1 MKFKLLFALFL
12 IILSGC
18 SDSEVKPGDLVSVN
32 YIGTF
37 DDGEIFDQS
46 DGKLLTF
53 TVGDHE
59 VIPGFE
65 NAVLGMGIGD
75 KKDIKLQPEEAYGL
89 LDSNLILEIPAKN
102 IENRGESPLVGDIAH
117 LETPDG
123 RQMPAT
129 ILEVNSDSIKV
140 DANHPLAGKILN
152 FNIELVEI
160 K

>member
-18 SDSEVKPGDLVSVN
+18 SNSEVKPGDLISVN
-32 YIGTF
+32 YIGSF

-75 KKDIKLQPEEAYGL
+75 KKDIKIQPEEAYGL
-89 LDSNLILEIPAKN
+89 VNPELIMEIPIKYDDTP
-102 IENRGESPLVGDIAH
+102 PLVGDTA
-117 LETPDG
+117 LLQTPDKN
-123 RQMPAT
+123 QVKAKV
-129 ILEVNSDSIKV
+129 LEVNSDSIKV

>member
-18 SDSEVKPGDLVSVN
+18 SNSEVKPGDLVSVN

-37 DDGEIFDQS
+37 DSSDLFDQS

-59 VIPGFE
+59 VISGFE
-65 NAVLGMGIGD
+65 TAVLGMEIGD
-75 KKDIKLQPEEAYGL
+75 KKNVKIQPEEAYGL
-89 LDSNLILEIPAKN
+89 LDSNLILEI
-102 IENRGESPLVGDIAH
+102 
-117 LETPDG
+117 
-123 RQMPAT
+123 PAT